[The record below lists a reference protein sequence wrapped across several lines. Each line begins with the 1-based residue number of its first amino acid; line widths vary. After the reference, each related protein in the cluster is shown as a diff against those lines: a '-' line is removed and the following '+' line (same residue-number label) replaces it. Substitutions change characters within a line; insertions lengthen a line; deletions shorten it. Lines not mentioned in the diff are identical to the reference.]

1 MNILYKYYL
10 SRKWFLLAL
19 LLILFWAVCRHL
31 HKLTPYQAEHITTIK
46 TGKTTP
52 YQLVS
57 YACTLEGTPYL
68 YASTDPHKG
77 FDCSGFVTY
86 VFKHFDIAVPRVST
100 DFTPVQRPVPL
111 KDAKMGDLILFT
123 GSDSTDRVVGHMG
136 IISSI
141 PGEPLRFI
149 HSSSGKS
156 RGVVETDFHTEYY
169 EVRYIKTIRVFR
181 QNDQPAPVGA
191 RL

>member
-1 MNILYKYYL
+1 MNTLRRYYD
-10 SRKWFLLAL
+10 SRKWFLLIL
-19 LLILFWAVCRHL
+19 LLLTLWVVCRRP

-68 YASTDPHKG
+68 YASTNPRKG

-86 VFKHFDIAVPRVST
+86 VFKHFDITVPRVST
-100 DFTPVQRPVPL
+100 DFTPVQHPVPL
-111 KDAKMGDLILFT
+111 RDAKMGDLILFT

-141 PGEPLRFI
+141 PGEPLKFI
-149 HSSSGKS
+149 HASSGKS
-156 RGVVETDFHTEYY
+156 RAVVETDFHTQYY

-181 QNDQPAPVGA
+181 QNDQPTPAGT